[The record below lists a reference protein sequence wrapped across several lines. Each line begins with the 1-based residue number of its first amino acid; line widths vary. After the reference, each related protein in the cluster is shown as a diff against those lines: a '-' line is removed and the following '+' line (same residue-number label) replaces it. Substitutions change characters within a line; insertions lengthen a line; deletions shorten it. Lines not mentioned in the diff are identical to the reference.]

1 MEVATESQAVQLL
14 DRVGDLNRTS
24 LLPTIERVLD
34 EFDRPGLVLGIGRI
48 DLDIG
53 TIPAERLE
61 LAAERLETALRDALM
76 RALDGRNGVPAQA
89 RRPNA
94 LEVLPAGEALLDL
107 LTRYLLR
114 GIWSY
119 QVRGDEAGDP
129 AALLS
134 ALIDS
139 EPDTLVQLVRRN
151 RSHPE
156 LVERLG
162 KQLSFTDLERLL
174 HLLES
179 DNATSILGSVM
190 DLRRIHRANPIVPVS
205 DASFAR
211 LLWPLVLR
219 HVLTEADAVF
229 DARAFELRL
238 RASVA
243 ELSNAEVELP
253 NTEHVESVLSV
264 HDDSDG
270 PGNEIALT
278 GTIGGLESKEASD
291 HSLAH
296 AVAPVS
302 VPAPIDLLEQFL
314 LHGSGNGMKPETLLL
329 LLANDDPDALARL
342 FRRHAWNDAMLRRIT
357 EVMSTTALGRL
368 LTVLEPEA
376 AAPILKYMIDIRA
389 LHRSEPIV
397 ALSDPVLARLLWHI
411 ALRYVLREA
420 GTQFNRRSFV
430 AALIE
435 DVAVEERLSYREV
448 LAVLHRGVAEMAKAH
463 PVATSLPAI
472 INDLAAEL
480 EPAEFHVGPLSALE
494 RLLRDGRQVS
504 AAELRRAIE
513 IAQEQDPHGLRRLLR
528 WHAGR
533 DPARIVQTV
542 GAALSV
548 PSLIRLLLHADA
560 AQDVVA
566 LALRLASAPASGTL
580 PAHRLDIA
588 VVAAIALSG
597 APAEGS
603 RLLAR
608 IVQSVAKVAGV
619 APMRL
624 AISLAT
630 RRDGGDASGPSGLGQ
645 TADAGHV
652 ARAHAFDS
660 QDSAVDADEVAALYA
675 RLDQFRHFLRTGV
688 LPWRDILAEPAL
700 TPHRLVDFLARA
712 RPGFVRAALA
722 ATRLHRSTLGSA
734 LARLTE
740 ADVARVIGWLL
751 PGDAAA
757 CELPAAVAAHAAK
770 AIDREAFQADV
781 IAALVEGRPLDLE
794 AFAAT
799 SAGVRAAPADL
810 ETADRLISVLAEGI
824 GQREIAPPNWQELLI
839 RLLTRDPQAA
849 RRFLTAVTSRPAGL
863 ARLAELCAPPFLER
877 LLAAL
882 VPAAAS
888 TLTALGESLTTYGAR
903 RGPGRQA
910 ITEAIL
916 TEALSI
922 EPNAVPGFALVARLL
937 RTLFGD
943 AMPPSLT
950 PALRRDLLP
959 SLPRGMAAA
968 VAAAIGREEIR
979 HRRDAVS
986 LQASDDRAGRLRLVD
1001 DDGIRPV
1008 TAAIDARERVQRGRH
1023 AGKRMGIAGAV
1034 SETEAPTRREMPE
1047 LINERLDAWLRAWR
1061 SGDAEARAEP
1071 EGVHTEWLFRALAD
1085 RDLSRAS
1092 PGMEVPELLSEL
1104 LGQLVESPRPELAA
1118 RLAAFLH
1125 QARNRAD
1132 LIRLLPERLLAR
1144 LIMRAVPHVGRDLLE
1159 AGELLAE
1166 TTVAAGSPFDR
1177 AALWQALF
1185 ATAAAPPGG
1194 RTVARLAEHV
1204 FAMAGRVA
1212 HGASA
1217 VRRDTRAEA
1226 LLRAAA
1232 RRARDGGHVSLV
1244 SVLSRRQGALL
1255 AAYAGTRH
1263 RAPARAEGAVVRA
1276 KRQMPPIRARTAFR
1290 LGGDDDA
1297 ALKGEPIYIGNAGL
1311 VLANP
1316 FLPQMFDV
1324 LALMVRGENDKP
1336 ALRDEAAASRAVHLL
1351 QYLVDGRTDRP
1362 EPLLVLN
1369 KLLCGLPIST
1379 PIERDIEPSETEREA
1394 CDTLLRSM
1402 IENWPIVRGTSV
1414 AGLRETF
1421 LQRDGKLT
1429 LGEGG
1434 WRLQVQRKTLD
1445 VLVDQVPWSIGIV
1458 FHPWMPS
1465 ALHVTW

>member
-34 EFDRPGLVLGIGRI
+34 EFDRPDLVLGIGRI

-76 RALDGRNGVPAQA
+76 RALDGSNDVPAQA

-94 LEVLPAGEALLDL
+94 LEVLPAGAALLDL

-114 GIWSY
+114 GIWPY

-139 EPDTLVQLVRRN
+139 EPDTLVQLVRRH
-151 RSHPE
+151 RSRPE

-179 DNATSILGSVM
+179 DNATSILESIVN
-190 DLRRIHRANPIVPVS
+190 LRRIHRVNRIVPVS

-229 DARAFELRL
+229 DARAFERRL

-253 NTEHVESVLSV
+253 NTERIESVLSV
-264 HDDSDG
+264 RDDSDG
-270 PGNEIALT
+270 PGNEIALA
-278 GTIGGLESKEASD
+278 GTIGELESKEASD

-314 LHGSGNGMKPETLLL
+314 LHGSGSGTKPETLML

-342 FRRHAWNDAMLRRIT
+342 FRRHAWNDAILRRVT

-376 AAPILKYMIDIRA
+376 AAPILEYMIDIRT

-397 ALSDPVLARLLWHI
+397 ALSDPALARLLWHI

-448 LAVLHRGVAEMAKAH
+448 VAVLHRGVAEMAKAH
-463 PVATSLPAI
+463 PVTTSLPAI
-472 INDLAAEL
+472 INDLATEL

-504 AAELRRAIE
+504 AAELRQAIE
-513 IAQEQDPHGLRRLLR
+513 ITQEQDPLGLRRLLR
-528 WHAGR
+528 WHAER

-548 PSLIRLLLHADA
+548 PSLIRLLLHTDA
-560 AQDVVA
+560 AQEVVA
-566 LALRLASAPASGTL
+566 LALRLASAPTSGTL

-603 RLLAR
+603 GLLAR
-608 IVQSVAKVAGV
+608 IVQSVAQVAGV
-619 APMRL
+619 APTRL

-630 RRDGGDASGPSGLGQ
+630 RRDGGNASGPSGLGQ
-645 TADAGHV
+645 TADGGHV
-652 ARAHAFDS
+652 ALTRAFDS
-660 QDSAVDADEVAALYA
+660 QDSAVEADDIAALYV

-700 TPHRLVDFLARA
+700 TPHRLVDSLARA
-712 RPGFVRAALA
+712 WPGFVRAALA

-757 CELPAAVAAHAAK
+757 RELPAAIAAHAAK
-770 AIDREAFQADV
+770 AINRKAFQADV

-799 SAGVRAAPADL
+799 SAGIRATPTDL

-849 RRFLTAVTSRPAGL
+849 RRFLTAGTSRPAGL

-888 TLTALGESLTTYGAR
+888 TLTALGESLTAYGAH

-922 EPNAVPGFALVARLL
+922 EPDTVPGFALMPRLL

-943 AMPPSLT
+943 AMPPSLM

-959 SLPRGMAAA
+959 SLPRGIAAA
-968 VAAAIGREEIR
+968 VAAAIGWEEIR

-986 LQASDDRAGRLRLVD
+986 LQASSDDRAGRLRLVD

-1008 TAAIDARERVQRGRH
+1008 TAAIDPR
-1023 AGKRMGIAGAV
+1023 
-1034 SETEAPTRREMPE
+1034 ETEAPTRRQMPE

-1125 QARNRAD
+1125 QARNHAD

-1144 LIMRAVPHVGRDLLE
+1144 LIILAVPHVGRDLLE

-1166 TTVAAGSPFDR
+1166 TAVAAGSPFDR

-1185 ATAAAPPGG
+1185 ATAAAPPGE

-1204 FAMAGRVA
+1204 FTMAGRVA

-1232 RRARDGGHVSLV
+1232 RRARDAGHVSLV
-1244 SVLSRRQGALL
+1244 SVLSGRQGALV
-1255 AAYAGTRH
+1255 AAYTGTRH
-1263 RAPARAEGAVVRA
+1263 HAPARAAAAAVRA
-1276 KRQMPPIRARTAFR
+1276 KRQTPPIRARTAFR

-1316 FLPQMFDV
+1316 FLPRLFD
-1324 LALMVRGENDKP
+1324 ALGLMESGEDGKWR
-1336 ALRDEAAASRAVHLL
+1336 LRASAASRGVHLL
-1351 QYLVDGRTDRP
+1351 QYLVDGRTDRA
-1362 EPLLVLN
+1362 EPVLVLN

-1379 PIERDIEPSETEREA
+1379 PIERDIEPSETERET

-1402 IENWPIVRGTSV
+1402 IDNWPIIRGTSV
-1414 AGLRETF
+1414 AVLRETF

-1429 LGEGG
+1429 LAEGG

-1458 FHPWMPS
+1458 FHRWMPG